1 MRNLDFLF
9 LRRRQGKSE
18 GFGQCPNVGLSGPV
32 CVCSGGEGG
41 ERTGAGIQ
49 GERSYVLEPLMYLL
63 LSIIFHIMNVLSQTE
78 HEKKRLVA

>member
-49 GERSYVLEPLMYLL
+49 GEELCTRAADVPPVVNYISY
-63 LSIIFHIMNVLSQTE
+63 
-78 HEKKRLVA
+78 HERLVSN